1 MTLVGTVCPACYT
14 PSWDM
19 AAPIVELTAAEGVVE
34 LTIIMER
41 TSIVELTAMESVV
54 ELTSIMESTSIVE
67 LTAIV
72 ETWLSPSWNLPSSWS
87 VPPWTLES

>member
-1 MTLVGTVCPACYT
+1 MTLLGTLCPACYT

-19 AAPIVELTAAEGVVE
+19 AAPIVELTA
-34 LTIIMER
+34 
-41 TSIVELTAMESVV
+41 MESVV
-54 ELTSIMESTSIVE
+54 ELTSIMERTFIVE

-72 ETWLSPSWNLPSSWS
+72 ETRLSPSWNLPSSWS

>member
-1 MTLVGTVCPACYT
+1 MTLLGTVCPACYT

-19 AAPIVELTAAEGVVE
+19 AAPIVE
-34 LTIIMER
+34 R
-41 TSIVELTAMESVV
+41 TTMESVV
-54 ELTSIMESTSIVE
+54 ELTSIMERTSIVE

>member
-1 MTLVGTVCPACYT
+1 MTLLGTLCPACYI

-19 AAPIVELTAAEGVVE
+19 SAP
-34 LTIIMER
+34 
-41 TSIVELTAMESVV
+41 IVELTAMESVV
-54 ELTSIMESTSIVE
+54 ELTSIMERTSIAE

-72 ETWLSPSWNLPSSWS
+72 ETWLSASWNLPSSWS

>member
-1 MTLVGTVCPACYT
+1 MTLLGTVCPACYT

-19 AAPIVELTAAEGVVE
+19 AAPIVELTA
-34 LTIIMER
+34 
-41 TSIVELTAMESVV
+41 MESVV
-54 ELTSIMESTSIVE
+54 ELTSIMERTSIVE

-72 ETWLSPSWNLPSSWS
+72 ETWLPPSWNLPSSWS

>member
-1 MTLVGTVCPACYT
+1 MVVCIAELAGRAFSITTLLGTVCPACYT
-14 PSWDM
+14 HSRDM
-19 AAPIVELTAAEGVVE
+19 VAPIVEL
-34 LTIIMER
+34 I
-41 TSIVELTAMESVV
+41 AMESVV
-54 ELTSIMESTSIVE
+54 ELTSIMERTSIVE

>member
-1 MTLVGTVCPACYT
+1 MTLLGTLCPACYT

-19 AAPIVELTAAEGVVE
+19 AAPIVELTA
-34 LTIIMER
+34 
-41 TSIVELTAMESVV
+41 MESVV
-54 ELTSIMESTSIVE
+54 ELTSIMERTSIVE

-72 ETWLSPSWNLPSSWS
+72 ETWLPPSWNLPSSWS

>member
-1 MTLVGTVCPACYT
+1 MTLLGTLCPACYT

-19 AAPIVELTAAEGVVE
+19 AAPV
-34 LTIIMER
+34 
-41 TSIVELTAMESVV
+41 VELTAMESVA
-54 ELTSIMESTSIVE
+54 ELTAIVDRTSIVE

-72 ETWLSPSWNLPSSWS
+72 ETSLSPSWNLLSSWS